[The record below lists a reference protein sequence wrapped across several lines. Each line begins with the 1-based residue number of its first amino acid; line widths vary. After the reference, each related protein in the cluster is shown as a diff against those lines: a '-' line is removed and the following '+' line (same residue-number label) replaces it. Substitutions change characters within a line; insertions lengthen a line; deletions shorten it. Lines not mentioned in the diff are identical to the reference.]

1 MRLTQP
7 SRLNAAD
14 AFLAAGSHRHASSC
28 DHARKLH
35 LHPHKRNWPSR
46 ALASRTRISPTAQN
60 EFQQAARA
68 SPPASTGKHL
78 KQRAERILGIAL
90 SDRVVCAQ
98 AKQLS
103 KTRAVEVAVV
113 REDVHAAAQLA
124 RERLGVG
131 KGAPTLRRPADVA
144 DHGTASVGMILSEAQ
159 AGAFARCERLLDK
172 AHIAI
177 LVVGDSPTVFV
188 WPVKAAVAREL
199 LQRCDD
205 AEQRVQ
211 RRECH
216 RSLRDSRQA
225 GTLTPLQILLVLRGQ
240 AIAAGGDRLAE
251 AGRVRR
257 KLEDGRIACGA
268 RRLRDRG
275 AARARRAGKFAAASR
290 APAG

>member
-1 MRLTQP
+1 MQQMHSWRPDPIAMRPPVTMRENCISIRINEIGRAERSQAGREFRQQLKTNFNRRRVP
-7 SRLNAAD
+7 RL
-14 AFLAAGSHRHASSC
+14 
-28 DHARKLH
+28 
-35 LHPHKRNWPSR
+35 
-46 ALASRTRISPTAQN
+46 
-60 EFQQAARA
+60 
-68 SPPASTGKHL
+68 PPGTGKHL